1 MRAASSDAR
10 HPRHE
15 RNAVTTRN
23 GGDHEDAAT
32 HRQTPTNAARRTPDR
47 CAVDRERRSFPGLQP
62 APDATGVDGP
72 PSRRR
77 RWTALAVL
85 LLPVLLVSVDNTVL
99 SFALPQISEA
109 LTPSG
114 TQLLWIVDVYP
125 LVLAA
130 LLVPMGSLAD
140 RFGRRRMLLLGSTGF
155 AVVSALAAYAPSAE
169 WLIAGRAAMGLF
181 GAMLMPS
188 TMSLIRNIF
197 TDRSELRLAIAIWA
211 AAFSGGAA
219 LGPIVGGFLLEH
231 AWWGSVFLMSVP
243 VLMLMLAT
251 APFVVPESR
260 DPRPG
265 PFDIVSILLSVAAI
279 TPVVVGVKE
288 VAKNGLTGLALA
300 AFAVGLAA
308 GGAFVRRQL
317 TRDVPMLDVRL
328 FASPAFGG
336 GVLVNLLSVV
346 AITGFLYFVSQDLQ
360 LVVGLRPVEA
370 GLALLPG
377 LLATIV
383 AGLLVVKV
391 VARVA
396 PGRIIAACM
405 AFAAVGYG
413 IVAVAGGAGTL
424 WPVITAFV
432 ILSVGA
438 GAAETVSNDLI
449 LSSAPA
455 GRAGAASA
463 ISETAYELGAV
474 LGTAILGG
482 IMSAGYNRSIVLPG
496 GLTSAQ
502 QEAARETLGGATGVA
517 AQLDPSR
524 AQALLDSAHSAFAGS
539 VVVTSWIGVALMAAA
554 VVVSLAILSRPQVAE
569 IEDHVVDAE
578 LPDPYDALA
587 ELVAQSDLDDAPD
600 RVGAPPRR

>member
-1 MRAASSDAR
+1 MS
-10 HPRHE
+10 
-15 RNAVTTRN
+15 
-23 GGDHEDAAT
+23 
-32 HRQTPTNAARRTPDR
+32 
-47 CAVDRERRSFPGLQP
+47 
-62 APDATGVDGP
+62 
-72 PSRRR
+72 SRRR
-77 RWTALAVL
+77 WAALAVL
-85 LLPVLLVSVDNTVL
+85 LLPVLLVSIDNTVL
-99 SFALPQISEA
+99 SFALPQISAA

-140 RFGRRRMLLLGSTGF
+140 RFGRRRMLLVGSTGF
-155 AVVSALAAYAPSAE
+155 ALVSALAAYAPSAE
-169 WLIAGRAAMGLF
+169 WLVAGRAAMGLF

-243 VLMLMLAT
+243 VLTLMLVT

-265 PFDIVSILLSVAAI
+265 PFDITSILLSVATI
-279 TPVVVGVKE
+279 TPVVFGIKE
-288 VAKNGLTGLALA
+288 LAKNGITAVALA
-300 AFAVGLAA
+300 TIAVGVVS
-308 GGAFVRRQL
+308 GAIFVRRQL
-317 TRDVPMLDVRL
+317 RRELPMLDVRL
-328 FASPAFGG
+328 FANPAFGG
-336 GVLVNLLSVV
+336 GVLVNLLSVI

-360 LVVGLRPVEA
+360 LVVGLRPLEA
-370 GLALLPG
+370 GMALLPG
-377 LLATIV
+377 LIATIV

-396 PGRIIAACM
+396 PGRVIAACM
-405 AFAAVGYG
+405 AFAAIGYA
-413 IVAVAGGAGTL
+413 IIALAGGAGTL
-424 WPVITAFV
+424 WPIITAFV

-482 IMSAGYNRSIVLPG
+482 IMSAGYHRAVVLPP
-496 GLTSAQ
+496 GLTPAQ
-502 QEAARETLGGATGVA
+502 QEAARETLGGAASVA
-517 AQLDPSR
+517 DGLDAER
-524 AQALLDSAHSAFAGS
+524 AHALLDSAHGAFAGS
-539 VVVTSWIGVALMAAA
+539 VVVTSWIGVALMVAA

-569 IEDHVVDAE
+569 LEDHVVDSPSTEVADDVAA
-578 LPDPYDALA
+578 LGAIDALA
-587 ELVAQSDLDDAPD
+587 ELVAEVDVHESPQ
-600 RVGAPPRR
+600 RVGAPHAR

>member
-1 MRAASSDAR
+1 MTTR
-10 HPRHE
+10 HDGVPTD
-15 RNAVTTRN
+15 AVTP
-23 GGDHEDAAT
+23 
-32 HRQTPTNAARRTPDR
+32 TPGR
-47 CAVDRERRSFPGLQP
+47 L
-62 APDATGVDGP
+62 
-72 PSRRR
+72 R

-109 LTPSG
+109 LAPTG

-140 RFGRRRMLLLGSTGF
+140 RWGRRRLLLVGSTGF

-169 WLIAGRAAMGLF
+169 ALVAGRAATGLF
-181 GAMLMPS
+181 GAMLMPA
-188 TMSLIRNIF
+188 TMGLIRNIF
-197 TDRSELRLAIAIWA
+197 TDRRELRLAIAVWA

-231 AWWGSVFLMSVP
+231 AWWGSVLLLSVP
-243 VLMLMLAT
+243 VLVLMLAT
-251 APFVVPESR
+251 APFLVPESR

-265 PFDIVSILLSVAAI
+265 PVDPVSILLSVAAI
-279 TPVVVGVKE
+279 TPVVVGIKE
-288 VAKNGLTGLALA
+288 AARHGLTALA
-300 AFAVGLAA
+300 VTTVVVGLLA
-308 GGAFVRRQL
+308 GAAFVRRQL
-317 TRDVPMLDVRL
+317 RRETPMLDVRL

-383 AGLLVVKV
+383 AGLAVVKV
-391 VARVA
+391 VGRVA
-396 PGRIIAACM
+396 PGHVVAASM
-405 AFAAVGYG
+405 AFAAVGYAV
-413 IVAVAGGAGTL
+413 VAVAGGAGTL
-424 WPVITAFV
+424 WPVVVAFV

-449 LSSAPA
+449 LASAPA

-482 IMSAGYNRSIVLPG
+482 IMSARYHRDVVLPD
-496 GLTSAQ
+496 GLTHAQ

-517 AQLDPSR
+517 AQLDPAR
-524 AQALLDSAHSAFAGS
+524 ADALLGSAHQAFAGS
-539 VVVTSWIGVALMAAA
+539 VVVTAWIGVLLMCAA
-554 VVVSLAILSRPQVAE
+554 VVVSLVILSRPQVAE
-569 IEDHVVDAE
+569 LEDHVVDAGAVG
-578 LPDPYDALA
+578 DGAAADAYDDLA
-587 ELVAQSDLDDAPD
+587 DLVAVADLDGSAE
-600 RVGAPPRR
+600 RVATRTSR